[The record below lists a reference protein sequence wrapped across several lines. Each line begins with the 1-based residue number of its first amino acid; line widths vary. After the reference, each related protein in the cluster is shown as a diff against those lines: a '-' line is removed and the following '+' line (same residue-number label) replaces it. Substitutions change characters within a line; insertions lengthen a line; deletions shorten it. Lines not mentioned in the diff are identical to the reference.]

1 MKTNKTPYI
10 WDMVSEKRKPCV
22 HVTQLQLYTIYIGQR
37 LKANTKMVIRKP
49 EQRC

>member
-10 WDMVSEKRKPCV
+10 WDMLSEKSKQCV

-37 LKANTKMVIRKP
+37 LKVNIKMVSRKP